1 VTSLGVDRDVT
12 TNETTT
18 LPSRSAVNHTRAV
31 QDSPEPARN
40 PRPRRAIGEHFSANE
55 FNPVASIPF
64 FAWHALVPLAFFI
77 PFKWEYVALA
87 AAAFFVRM
95 FGITA
100 GYHRYFS
107 HRAFKTGRV
116 FQFILAF
123 IAQMSAQ
130 KGVLWWAAHHRHHH
144 RYSDQEEDLHS
155 PARRGF
161 WWSHVGWILST
172 RYEATNFAS
181 IKDFARFP
189 ELRWL
194 NKYHLAPPLL
204 GLVVLYLI
212 GGLPWAFYGGV
223 VSTVLLWH
231 STFTINSLN
240 HIFGSRRYLTT
251 DTSRNNFWLALL
263 TMGEGWHNNHHFYQN
278 TAKQGW
284 FWWEVDA
291 TFYVLKVLSWFG
303 IVSDLRSPSEQTKY
317 SFLKY
322 TDAQRA
328 QLRAETAFHAW
339 RKGPTKPVEP
349 VSSALPVA
357 ALAPASLL
365 KQ

>member
-1 VTSLGVDRDVT
+1 
-12 TNETTT
+12 
-18 LPSRSAVNHTRAV
+18 
-31 QDSPEPARN
+31 
-40 PRPRRAIGEHFSANE
+40 
-55 FNPVASIPF
+55 
-64 FAWHALVPLAFFI
+64 
-77 PFKWEYVALA
+77 
-87 AAAFFVRM
+87 
-95 FGITA
+95 
-100 GYHRYFS
+100 
-107 HRAFKTGRV
+107 
-116 FQFILAF
+116 
-123 IAQMSAQ
+123 
-130 KGVLWWAAHHRHHH
+130 
-144 RYSDQEEDLHS
+144 
-155 PARRGF
+155 
-161 WWSHVGWILST
+161 
-172 RYEATNFAS
+172 
-181 IKDFARFP
+181 
-189 ELRWL
+189 
-194 NKYHLAPPLL
+194 
-204 GLVVLYLI
+204 VVLYLI